1 VSVYASPWQ
10 HDSRRDDDVEMK
22 FQGVSPFFLCCSS
35 IAEGTRVGRK
45 EEEEEE
51 VGGSPLRLGLKI
63 SALKY
68 SL

>member
-1 VSVYASPWQ
+1 
-10 HDSRRDDDVEMK
+10 MK